1 MAKGKSKKG
10 TSKQVVKMSPERYI
24 REKARQLPIDKCY
37 INGDWK
43 EKGLA
48 QIVVTRKKANGN
60 YVVGVYLVDTFCMG
74 VKDTFC
80 RHDMSDDEILQM
92 NDKISGGV
100 GLEEIPYIEAHNLIY
115 GGIAFA
121 EDADI
126 PPHKDF
132 TLSKYVLEEDTDD
145 IPLIEYEYGRDGK
158 YFLVVG
164 PNSRDKLYLERLH
177 KKFGNDFDYIY
188 DIPGVDAEKLKL
200 YDMMQWGLQRMK
212 DNRKKY
218 PSLKYNYLHPEYPQ
232 TLNVKNQFIIDEFS
246 KKENNYMMPQVVI
259 DRILSLPPDQVATD
273 LSNLILYEIGRT
285 YNQIEE
291 EIEVEGNFHLM
302 HAIIFLALIDS
313 NKALGA
319 ILEILRQT
327 SEFAD
332 FHFGDIAPEY
342 LFLALAMAGKND
354 INKIEQYLYEP
365 GYESYMR
372 IQGVYALATILQT
385 QPERRDEII
394 EVLRRL
400 LLSIKERIG
409 ALDTYDGDFAGFVM
423 SVLMDIQAVELI
435 PEVKQLFATGKVN
448 PTIAG
453 ELDEVLEG
461 INDNDPEKREYR
473 EAKHAPMS
481 IEAQYRHLHSFA
493 PDRVD

>member
-1 MAKGKSKKG
+1 
-10 TSKQVVKMSPERYI
+10 MSPEKYI
-24 REKARQLPIDKCY
+24 KEKARLLPIDKCY
-37 INGDWK
+37 INSDWK
-43 EKGLA
+43 DKGLA

-80 RHDMSDDEILQM
+80 RHDMSEDEILQM
-92 NDKISGGV
+92 NDKISSGF
-100 GLEEIPYIEAHNLIY
+100 GLEEIPYVEAHNLIY

-132 TLSKYVLEEDTDD
+132 ALSKYVLEEDTDD
-145 IPLIEYEYGRDGK
+145 IPLIEYEYGKDGK

-164 PNSRDKLYLERLH
+164 PNSRDRLYLDRLF
-177 KKFGNDFDYIY
+177 KKFGDDFEYIY
-188 DIPGVDAEKLKL
+188 DIPGMDAEKLKL
-200 YDMMQWGLQRMK
+200 YDMMQRGLQRIE

-218 PSLKYNYLHPEYPQ
+218 PWLKYNYTHPEYPQ
-232 TLNVKNQFIIDEFS
+232 TLDVKNQFIIDEFS
-246 KKENNYMMPQVVI
+246 KKENHYSMPQAVI
-259 DRILSLPPDQVATD
+259 DRILSLPPDEVATD

-285 YNQIEE
+285 YKQIEE
-291 EIEVEGNFHLM
+291 DIDVEDNFSLM
-302 HAIIFLALIDS
+302 HAIIFLAHVDS
-313 NKALGA
+313 NKALDA

-332 FHFGDIAPEY
+332 FHFGDLAPEY

-354 INKIEQYLYEP
+354 IDKIEQYLREP

-372 IQGVYALATILQT
+372 IQGVYALAAILHT

-400 LLSIKERIG
+400 ILSIKERIG

-423 SVLMDIQAVELI
+423 SVLMDIKAVELI
-435 PEVKQLFATGKVN
+435 PEIKQLFATGNVN

-453 ELDEVLEG
+453 ELDDVLEG
-461 INDNDPEKREYR
+461 IYDDDPKRCEYR
-473 EAKHAPMS
+473 ESKHMPMS
-481 IEAQYRHLHSFA
+481 IEDQYKHLQSFA
-493 PDRVD
+493 PDEN